1 LIRSNPYDRAA
12 SIADFDSIRISLA
25 SPEKIRSW
33 SHGEVTK
40 PETINYRTFK
50 PEKDGLFCAR
60 IFGPVTDWEC
70 LCGKYKRMKHRGVI
84 CDKCGVEVTLS
95 KVRRERLGHIEL
107 ASPCSHVWFFKGLP
121 SRIGHLLDMSLREL
135 ERVLYF
141 EAYVTIDAG
150 DAPLKERELLT
161 EEKFRQLQ
169 QEYPGKFVAMMGAE
183 AIKELLKRVDIDEL
197 SQELRVKMKN
207 ENSQQKKIKFAK
219 RLKVVEAFVKSGNKP
234 EWMILDVI
242 PVIPPELRPLV
253 PLDGGRF
260 ATSDLND
267 LYRRVINRN
276 NRLKKLIEL
285 HAPDVIVR
293 NEKRMLQ
300 EAVDALFDNGRRG
313 RILRGANNRPLK
325 SLSDT
330 LKGKQ
335 GRFRQNLLGKRVDY
349 SGRSVIVV
357 GPELHLHQC
366 GLPKKMALELFKP
379 FIYNRLEQGGHCT
392 TVKAAKE
399 MVERQDSVVWDILE
413 EVIKDHPVL
422 LNRAPTL
429 HRLGIQ
435 AFEPVLVEGKAIKIH
450 PLVCTAFNADFD
462 GDQMAVHIPLSP
474 EAQIEASVLMLSTQN
489 LLSPASGQPVA
500 VPTQDMV
507 LGVYYLTRPKPGAK
521 GEGRTFGS
529 VDEVLMALDS
539 GEVETQTSIRLRYT
553 GPLIDMTT
561 AYDEQAISH
570 AEAIEAKNY
579 MLNTT
584 VGRVL
589 LHDYMPKNFPFINGL
604 LKKKGLGQLV
614 SFTYLRYGPEL
625 TVTMLDHIK
634 QLGFSYAT
642 RAGITISIDDLIVP
656 PGKREFVDNAQN
668 EVVKVDQQYRDGA
681 ITNGERYNK
690 VIAIW
695 SDVTEKISDM
705 MFNEMERA
713 EKAMHGF
720 NPILL
725 MADSGARGSKQQIRQ
740 LAGMRGLMA
749 KPSGEIIETP
759 ITANFRE
766 GLTVQQYFIS
776 THGARKGLADTALK
790 TADSGYLTRRLV
802 DVAQDVIIS
811 EADCGTVDGIF
822 VGSIVESGEIIE
834 PLRDR
839 IVGRVSLEKIKDYE
853 SHVIVDI
860 NQEITEDLA
869 SAIQAA
875 GIERVKIRSVLTCES
890 RRGACV
896 RCYGRNLATGKL
908 VEIGEAV
915 GVIAAQ
921 SIGEPGTQLT
931 MRTFHIGG
939 TASRVAEQTSLEAKN
954 AGTIKFHQLQT
965 VRNQEGFLVAMNR
978 NGVLAIMDEKG
989 REKERYTIVYGAKL
1003 KVNEG
1008 DHVKVGATLVE
1019 WDPYTF
1025 AILTEVSG
1033 TIQFKDL
1040 LEGVTMHEELDEVT
1054 GLSRWVVTDSPD
1066 EKRQPTVQ
1074 IRDEKHKVLRKYLI
1088 PSRAHLMVA
1097 DGDTVHQG
1105 DVLAK
1110 IPRETTKTK
1119 DITGGLP
1126 RVVELF
1132 EARKP
1137 RETAVITEID
1147 GIVKYGD
1154 ITKGQRKIVVIN
1166 ENGVEREYALP
1177 RGVHVNVQEGEHVR
1191 AGEPLM
1197 DGPRNPHDILAVLGE
1212 KELQAYLV
1220 NEIQEVYRLQGVNI
1234 NDKHI
1239 EVIVRQMMRWI
1250 KVEDVGDT
1258 EFLVDE
1264 QVDKFRFQE
1273 ENERVKKSGGKPASG
1288 RPLLLGITK
1297 ASLSTESFISAA
1309 SFQETTRV
1317 LTEASISGKI
1327 DYLRGLKENVI
1338 MGRLIPAGTGLEFYR
1353 NVELIS
1359 EMPEQLLGEEAPP
1372 ELELT
1377 DEIGSDEQP
1386 QQERLTT

>member
-1 LIRSNPYDRAA
+1 LIRTNPYDRAA

-50 PEKDGLFCAR
+50 PERDGLFCAR

-141 EAYVTIDAG
+141 EAYVTIDPG
-150 DAPLKERELLT
+150 DAPLKDRELLT

-183 AIKELLKRVDIDEL
+183 AIKELLKRVDVDTL
-197 SQELRVKMKN
+197 SRELRTKMKN
-207 ENSQQKKIKFAK
+207 ENSQQKKVKFAK

-357 GPELHLHQC
+357 GPELKLHQC

-399 MVERQDSVVWDILE
+399 MVERQDPVVWDILE

-507 LGVYYLTRPKPGAK
+507 LGVYYLTRAKPGTR

-529 VDEVLMALDS
+529 IEEVLIALDH
-539 GEVETQTSIRLRYT
+539 GEVETQTPIRLRYT

-561 AYDEQAISH
+561 AYDEQAIVH
-570 AEAIEAKNY
+570 ADVIDAQSY

-584 VGRVL
+584 VGRAIL
-589 LHDYMPKNFPFINGL
+589 FDHLPKGMPFINGL

-614 SFTYLRYGPEL
+614 SFTYLKYGMDM

-634 QLGFSYAT
+634 ELGFLYAT

-656 PGKREFVDNAQN
+656 PGKRDFVDNAQN

-713 EKAMHGF
+713 EKASHGF

-766 GLTVQQYFIS
+766 GLNVLQYFIS

-811 EADCGTVDGIF
+811 EQDCGTVDGIF

-839 IVGRVSLEKIKDYE
+839 IIGRVSLEKIKDYE
-853 SHVIVDI
+853 GRVIVEV
-860 NQEITEDLA
+860 NEEITEDLA
-869 SAIQAA
+869 GSIQSA

-890 RRGACV
+890 RRGVCV
-896 RCYGRNLATGKL
+896 KCYGRNLATGKL

-954 AGTIKFHQLQT
+954 SGTIKFHNLQT

-978 NGVLAIMDEKG
+978 NGVLAILDEKG
-989 REKERYTIVYGAKL
+989 REKERYTVVYGAKL
-1003 KVNEG
+1003 RVEEG
-1008 DHVKVGATLVE
+1008 GQVKVGATLVE

-1025 AILTEVSG
+1025 AILTEVTG

-1066 EKRQPTVQ
+1066 EKRQPTIQ
-1074 IRDEKHKVLRKYLI
+1074 IRDDKHKVLRKYLI

-1097 DGDTVHQG
+1097 DGDEVHSG

-1154 ITKGQRKIVVIN
+1154 ITKGQRKIMVIN
-1166 ENGVEREYALP
+1166 ENNVEREYALP

-1250 KVEDVGDT
+1250 KIEDVGDT

-1273 ENERVKKSGGKPASG
+1273 ENERVKKNSGKPASG

-1338 MGRLIPAGTGLEFYR
+1338 MGRLIPAGTGLEYYR
-1353 NVELIS
+1353 NVELLS
-1359 EMPEQLLGEEAPP
+1359 EEPEPAA
-1372 ELELT
+1372 LEDLVAEMEG
-1377 DEIGSDEQP
+1377 DGGLPSDEP
-1386 QQERLTT
+1386 REEHLGV